1 MNILPLLLDIGFTKN
16 HEDSINYYLARSLE
30 NTYLPPTFTI
40 MEEEL
45 FEYCIDTNG
54 VYNLILQRTN
64 FVSIRVEVKEEN
76 EKLVYDF
83 ISNHFGKEWVRDFK
97 LKKIL

>member
-1 MNILPLLLDIGFTKN
+1 MNILPLLLDIGFKLN
-16 HEDSINYYLARSLE
+16 PLSKENYYLSRELE
-30 NTYLPPTFTI
+30 NTYLHHS
-40 MEEEL
+40 EEL
-45 FEYCIDTNG
+45 FQYCKDNNG

-64 FVSIRVEVKEEN
+64 FVPIRIEVKKGN

-83 ISNHFGKEWVRDFK
+83 ISNHFGKEWIRDFK

>member
-16 HEDSINYYLARSLE
+16 HELGRNYHLMRPYVNAYGE
-30 NTYLPPTFTI
+30 DDN
-40 MEEEL
+40 EL
-45 FEYCIDTNG
+45 FDYSICTDGSYSLT
-54 VYNLILQRTN
+54 LQRTN
-64 FVSIRVEVKEEN
+64 FVPIRVEVTEEN

>member
-16 HEDSINYYLARSLE
+16 HEDSINYFLTRPIKSLYLHHD
-30 NTYLPPTFTI
+30 
-40 MEEEL
+40 EEL
-45 FEYCIDTNG
+45 FEYCIDSNG

-64 FVSIRVEVKEEN
+64 FVPIRIEVTEEN

-83 ISNHFGKEWVRDFK
+83 ISIHFGKEWVRDFK